1 MKSHGDS
8 TLRIDVSDVADAAAL
23 HELLSSS
30 FEFPDYYG
38 GNWDAFDECIGD
50 VEVPLRVVVLGIG
63 SLAQH
68 LPREAQLLVSCLSDF
83 ARARP
88 GEVEVHVS

>member
-1 MKSHGDS
+1 MKNKDED
-8 TLRIDVSDVADAAAL
+8 TVVIDVSDVADPKAL
-23 HELLSSS
+23 HALLSSS
-30 FEFPDYYG
+30 FNFPDYYG
-38 GNWDAFDECIGD
+38 GNWDAFDECIRD
-50 VEVPLRVVVLGIG
+50 VEVPSSVVVRGID

-83 ARARP
+83 VKERS